1 MNARTA
7 WDTELYEAQHAFVW
21 QLGAELID
29 VLAPQPGER
38 ILDMGCGTGQL
49 THQIAERGADILG
62 VDSSPEMIGQARQ
75 NYPRLRFALQDGA
88 SMTFVDEFD
97 AVFSNAALHW
107 ILNAEGAA
115 DSMARALRR
124 GGRLV
129 LEMGGRGNIRQI
141 HKAVEAAFRRY
152 STKPLPAPRNYF
164 PSLSEYTSIL
174 ETHGFEVRNAVL
186 FDRPTPLE
194 GERGM
199 EQWIR
204 QFCNFY
210 LDELPSSSRQTV
222 IDEAV
227 EQLRP
232 CLYNNGQWF
241 ADYRR
246 LRVSAIKL

>member
-1 MNARTA
+1 MSARSS

-21 QLGAELID
+21 QLGAGLID
-29 VLAPQPGER
+29 VLAPKPGER
-38 ILDMGCGTGQL
+38 VLDVGCGTGQL
-49 THQIAERGADILG
+49 TQQIADRGADVLG
-62 VDSSPEMIGQARQ
+62 VDASPEMIGQARQ
-75 NYPRLRFALQDGA
+75 NFPRLRFALQDAA
-88 SMTFVDEFD
+88 SMAFDGEFD

-107 ILNAEGAA
+107 ILDAERAA
-115 DSMARALRR
+115 DSMARALRT

-141 HKAVEAAFRRY
+141 QQAVKAAFKRA
-152 STKPLPAPRNYF
+152 SSEAPPPARNYF
-164 PSLSEYTSIL
+164 PSLSEYTGIL
-174 ETHGFEVRNAVL
+174 ERHGFEVRTALL

-199 EQWIR
+199 EQWIK
-204 QFCNFY
+204 QFCTFY
-210 LDELPSSSRQTV
+210 LDALPSSSHQTV
-222 IDEAV
+222 VNDAV

-232 CLYNNGQWF
+232 RLYNDGQWY